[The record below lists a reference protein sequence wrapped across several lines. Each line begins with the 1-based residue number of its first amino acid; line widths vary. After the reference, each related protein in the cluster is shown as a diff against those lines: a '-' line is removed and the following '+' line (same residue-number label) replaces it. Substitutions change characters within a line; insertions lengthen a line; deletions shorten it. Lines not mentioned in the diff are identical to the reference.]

1 MSVKATSYI
10 EAAKKKPGL
19 LIHLA
24 LFATMCILN
33 EGVWDSIS
41 EVLPESAKL
50 GHRMIVGETITVLVI
65 IVMAVRG
72 SRNVVRRALQLLVA
86 VTVVTV
92 FNFGIHW
99 FYSRDMAMANKYVA
113 FQNNQKVVESGL
125 ANQQAERVEG
135 VLGKLTEFNKSQA
148 QLSRADQEYYSRTGQ
163 RRNRRVQSAPDLS
176 QLGIITT
183 PSPTPTP
190 PPPPQ
195 TSQVGM
201 VNGLVMPGTVSAAS
215 VQTVEV
221 KPLRPEELPIK
232 WGQWFLIGGLLAL
245 AVTFVGAVS
254 VAAKWEWDWNA
265 NGIADNF
272 EGKA

>member
-1 MSVKATSYI
+1 MSVKSVSYI

-50 GHRMIVGETITVLVI
+50 GHRMIVAETITVLVI

-113 FQNNQKVVESGL
+113 SQNSQKVVESEL

-135 VLGKLTEFNKSQA
+135 VLGKLAEFNKSQA
-148 QLSRADQEYYSRTGQ
+148 QLSRADQDYYSRTGQ

-190 PPPPQ
+190 TPTPQ

-245 AVTFVGAVS
+245 AVTFVGAAA

-265 NGIADNF
+265 NGLADNL

>member
-1 MSVKATSYI
+1 MSVKAVSYI

-50 GHRMIVGETITVLVI
+50 GHRMIVAETITVLVI

-113 FQNNQKVVESGL
+113 SQNSQKVVESEL

-135 VLGKLTEFNKSQA
+135 VLDKLAEFNKSQV
-148 QLSRADQEYYSRTGQ
+148 QLSRADQQYYDRTGQ

-183 PSPTPTP
+183 PSPTPT
-190 PPPPQ
+190 PQ

-245 AVTFVGAVS
+245 AVTFVGAAA

-265 NGIADNF
+265 NGLADNL

>member
-1 MSVKATSYI
+1 MMGSAKTVGYI

-41 EVLPESAKL
+41 EVLPESSKL
-50 GHRMIVGETITVLVI
+50 GHRMIIAETITVLVI
-65 IVMAVRG
+65 IAMAVRG

-99 FYSRDMAMANKYVA
+99 FYSRDVAMANLNANAIQVREEKRSELADKQAGRV
-113 FQNNQKVVESGL
+113 NQ
-125 ANQQAERVEG
+125 
-135 VLGKLTEFNKSQA
+135 VLGNLTEFNKSQERLA
-148 QLSRADQEYYSRTGQ
+148 KADKELYQRTGEK
-163 RRNRRVQSAPDLS
+163 RVRKTTTAPDLNT
-176 QLGIITT
+176 LGIIVQ

-190 PPPPQ
+190 VPATVNALSTGSIVRQPP
-195 TSQVGM
+195 
-201 VNGLVMPGTVSAAS
+201 S
-215 VQTVEV
+215 VVEE
-221 KPLRPEELPIK
+221 KPLMPEEVPRK
-232 WGQWFLIGGLLAL
+232 WGPWFLIGGLLAL
-245 AVTFVGAVS
+245 AVTFVGAAG

-265 NGIADNF
+265 NGLNDAI